1 MNFKITSLEVLNT
14 LLPEVHKK
22 VSKKE
27 WRRIA
32 ITNAY
37 IILGMVLA
45 KDTDIEELKE
55 LVKKNGGI

>member
-1 MNFKITSLEVLNT
+1 MNTFNEVLIT
-14 LLPEVHKK
+14 LLPENDKE
-22 VSKKE
+22 VSKKQ
-27 WRRIA
+27 WRKIA

-55 LVKKNGGI
+55 LIKKNGGI